1 MTNITPDIRRAMLTF
16 TYDMNVMDG
25 WAEAF
30 DETVTEAE
38 LNEAEIHEAAIT
50 FASNL
55 WRSSQE
61 EYDCAC
67 ERHREQLKGCWARR
81 ANLFLKEVRSLYPEA
96 SGIPLSVI
104 AQKVRG

>member
-1 MTNITPDIRRAMLTF
+1 MLCRQRSQPPSQHQQER
-16 TYDMNVMDG
+16 N
-25 WAEAF
+25 A
-30 DETVTEAE
+30 
-38 LNEAEIHEAAIT
+38 AEIHEAAIT

-67 ERHREQLKGCWARR
+67 KRHSEQLKGCWARR
-81 ANLFLKEVRSLYPEA
+81 ANLFLKEVSSLYPEA

-104 AQKVRG
+104 AEKVRG

>member
-1 MTNITPDIRRAMLTF
+1 MTNINPYIRRAMLTF
-16 TYDMNVMDG
+16 TYDMNVVDG

-38 LNEAEIHEAAIT
+38 LNEAEIHETAIT

-67 ERHREQLKGCWARR
+67 ERHREQLEGCWARR
-81 ANLFLKEVRSLYPEA
+81 ANLFLKEVSSLYPEA

>member
-16 TYDMNVMDG
+16 TYDMNVVDG

-38 LNEAEIHEAAIT
+38 IHKAAIT

-81 ANLFLKEVRSLYPEA
+81 ANLFLKEVSSLYPEA

>member
-1 MTNITPDIRRAMLTF
+1 MTNTNPDIRRAMLTF
-16 TYDMNVMDG
+16 TYDMNVVDG

-30 DETVTEAE
+30 DMTVTEAE

-55 WRSSQE
+55 WQSSQE

-81 ANLFLKEVRSLYPEA
+81 ANLFLKEVSSLYPEA
-96 SGIPLSVI
+96 SGISLSVI
-104 AQKVRG
+104 AQEVWG

>member
-16 TYDMNVMDG
+16 TYDMNVVDG

-38 LNEAEIHEAAIT
+38 LNEAEIHGAAIT
-50 FASNL
+50 LASNL
-55 WRSSQE
+55 WRYSQE

-81 ANLFLKEVRSLYPEA
+81 ANLFLKEVSSLYPEA